1 MPTLSF
7 DHQRIVLANL
17 PTLQGDFLSK
27 IVGLLSSLVVIQSHA
42 CREQT
47 GKVGQTNMPAD
58 GAWLATKDVVDFM
71 GKFKESIV
79 G

>member
-7 DHQRIVLANL
+7 DHQRIVLANS

-27 IVGLLSSLVVIQSHA
+27 IVGPLSSLVVIQSHA
-42 CREQT
+42 CREHT
-47 GKVGQTNMPAD
+47 VKAGQTEIPAA